1 LNESPQSRRTRAALI
16 IAALGVVYGDIGTSP
31 LYTVKETFSPR
42 VGIPLTAEN
51 IFGGLSAIFWALV
64 LVVCLKYLL
73 IVLRADNRGEGGAF
87 ALIALATSA
96 VRDRPRLRPAL
107 LTLGLI
113 GASLF
118 YGEVVLTPAISVVSA
133 VEGLQVGASALGP
146 WVVPITVVVLIALFA
161 AQSAGTGRVGA
172 LFGPVCAIWF
182 LSLGAVG
189 VYNIIRNPAVMEAV
203 NPVHAIGF
211 VSGHGHASFVVL
223 GAVLLAITGV
233 EALYADMGHFGKS
246 PIRIAWFALVLPAL
260 LLNYFGQGALLIADP
275 TAISNPFYLAFPSW
289 ALYPMV
295 ALATA
300 ATVIASQAM
309 ISGAFTVTKQAIQ
322 LGVLPRMNIVHTSSR
337 EIGQV
342 YVPALNWLMLAGVIV
357 VVFVFRTS
365 SNLAAAYGVAVTGL
379 MLMTTLLSF
388 FVFYYRWKFNLWLC
402 ALVAGFFL
410 IIDVSFLSSALL
422 KVPNGGWFPL
432 TLGAAVLLMMLTW
445 IKGRELLFARLR
457 SLAIPLESFLED
469 LFQEPPHR
477 VRGTA
482 VFLTATPEAV
492 PHALLHNLNHN
503 KVLHERIVFLTVVLR
518 EEPWVPLAERVEVIP
533 LGNGC
538 FRLMLT
544 FGYMDQT
551 DVTKALLQDC
561 PAAGLNFEMMQTS
574 FFLSRETVMPVAGGG
589 MALWRDHLFA
599 AMQRNA
605 GNVVEYFN
613 IPTNRVIEL
622 GTQIEI

>member
-1 LNESPQSRRTRAALI
+1 LDHSQQARRTRAALT

-31 LYTVKETFSPR
+31 LYTVRETFSPR
-42 VGIPLTAEN
+42 IGIPLTTEN
-51 IFGGLSAIFWALV
+51 ILGGLSAIFWSLM

-96 VRDRPRLRPAL
+96 VRDRPRLRLAL

-113 GASLF
+113 GAALF

-146 WVVPITVVVLIALFA
+146 WVVPITVIVLIALFA
-161 AQSAGTGRVGA
+161 AQSAGTGKVGA
-172 LFGPVCAIWF
+172 LFGPICAIWF

-203 NPVHAIGF
+203 SPVHAIGF
-211 VSGHGHASFVVL
+211 VSGHGYASFVVL

-233 EALYADMGHFGKS
+233 EALYADLGHFGKS

-260 LLNYFGQGALLIADP
+260 ILNYFGQGALLIADP
-275 TAISNPFYLAFPSW
+275 AAISNPFYLAFPSW

-342 YVPALNWLMLAGVIV
+342 YVPALNWLLLAGVIV

-402 ALVAGFFL
+402 ALVAAFFL
-410 IIDVSFLSSALL
+410 IIDIAFLSSALL

-503 KVLHERIVFLTVVLR
+503 RVLHERIVFLTVVLR
-518 EEPWVPLAERVEVIP
+518 EEPWVPVAERVEVTP

-551 DVTKALLQDC
+551 DVTKSLLEDC

-574 FFLSRETVMPVAGGG
+574 FFLSRETVVPVAGGA